1 MKNQI
6 DRFGLNPRCEAT
18 KRYHWIST
26 ISTFIIAAILFSGC
40 VTSGAV
46 KQSRQTSFEAYELQ
60 KPVQV
65 HTSNDDKRP
74 KWTKQTVFEDD
85 SGMIYFSGGFL
96 NGADYPVTVR
106 CANAEAL
113 KVAVQSISQFI
124 RSEFSHYVKG
134 SNLPSSPI
142 DRYVEDGIATFTD
155 NLHMQGIRQ
164 KEIYY
169 EEVFSPAVMTPAYSV
184 WVQLEM
190 TKADYLFAKAEV
202 LRHLRERFSTEG
214 QSEAKEKAEKLL
226 EELKQEASR
235 YGA

>member
-6 DRFGLNPRCEAT
+6 DRLSLNPRNEAMVWY
-18 KRYHWIST
+18 RWGSAVLV
-26 ISTFIIAAILFSGC
+26 IIFLSFLFYSCG
-40 VTSGAV
+40 SLKAV
-46 KQSRQTSFEAYELQ
+46 KQARQITLEAYEIQ
-60 KPVQV
+60 KPVLV
-65 HTSNDDKRP
+65 RTTKDDKRP

-85 SGMIYFSGGFL
+85 SGMLYFSGGFL

-124 RSEFSHYVKG
+124 RSEFTQYVKG
-134 SNLPSSPI
+134 SNLPGRQI
-142 DRYVEDGIATFTD
+142 DRYVEDGIATFTGS
-155 NLHMQGIRQ
+155 LHMQGLRQ

-169 EEVFSPAVMTPAYSV
+169 EEVFSPVVMAPAYNV

-190 TKADYLFAKAEV
+190 SKAEYLHAKAEV
-202 LRHLRERFSTEG
+202 LRRLRDRFRRAGEV
-214 QSEAKEKAEKLL
+214 EAKEKAEELL
-226 EELKQEASR
+226 QDLKKEAGS

>member
-6 DRFGLNPRCEAT
+6 DRLGLNSRNKAMVWY
-18 KRYHWIST
+18 RWGSAVLT
-26 ISTFIIAAILFSGC
+26 IFFTALLFYGC
-40 VTSGAV
+40 GTSKAV
-46 KQSRQTSFEAYELQ
+46 KQARQTALEAYEIQ

-65 HTSNDDKRP
+65 RTSNEDKRP

-85 SGMIYFSGGFL
+85 SGMLYFSGGFL

-124 RSEFSHYVKG
+124 RSEFTQFVKG
-134 SNLPSSPI
+134 SNLPANPI
-142 DRYVEDGIATFTD
+142 DRYVEDGIATFTGS
-155 NLHMQGIRQ
+155 LHMQGVRQ

-169 EEVFSPAVMTPAYSV
+169 EEVFSPSVMTPAYNV
-184 WVQLEM
+184 WVQLEIS
-190 TKADYLFAKAEV
+190 KSDYLFAKSEV
-202 LRHLRERFSTEG
+202 LRHLRERFSKEG
-214 QSEAKEKAEKLL
+214 HREAKERAEKLL
-226 EELKQEASR
+226 EKLKEEASR